1 MNRIEVINLGVTD
14 YNKALDL
21 QREYIQ
27 SVQSGR
33 SFGRLIL
40 LQHSPVIT
48 IGRNGSKENI
58 LASEK
63 ILKEKNIEVFE
74 VDRGGDVTL
83 HCPGQLV
90 GYPIINLA
98 MNGKDVHKYIR
109 NLEEVFIK
117 LLKDYNI
124 TGKRIKGKTGVWVR
138 AASGKA
144 DQKIVSIGIGVKH
157 WVTFHGFAFNV
168 NADISYFSLIN
179 PCGMKNLEMVSLSK
193 ILGREI
199 DFFEVR
205 EQVVKYFAEIFG
217 IKTINGFPEWI
228 KRKATYNHNFKKVN
242 SIIEEFKLN
251 TVCESAMCP
260 NINECFSNGTATFMI
275 LGNICTRSCKFCNIS
290 HGTALPPDK
299 EEPERIASA
308 VKKLNLKYVI
318 ITSVTRDDLPD
329 GGVEHFVNTIKK
341 IRSLNPNIIIEVL
354 IPDFK
359 GNKESIESVV
369 RAKPDVI
376 SHNLETVP
384 RLYSEVRPLA
394 SYSRSLELLKTV
406 KDFNNNINTKSGI
419 MLGLGETKEEVL
431 ELMKDLRKVNCDY
444 FTIGQYLRPNKEC
457 LPVKEF
463 IPPSEFEK
471 YKIIGLEIMNF
482 KSVNSAPF
490 VRSSYRSYNG

>member
-1 MNRIEVINLGVTD
+1 MN
-14 YNKALDL
+14 
-21 QREYIQ
+21 Q
-27 SVQSGR
+27 
-33 SFGRLIL
+33 
-40 LQHSPVIT
+40 
-48 IGRNGSKENI
+48 
-58 LASEK
+58 
-63 ILKEKNIEVFE
+63 LKEKSQILRKPSWLKVRPPYSHEC
-74 VDRGGDVTL
+74 RSIKSTL
-83 HCPGQLV
+83 AGLQL
-90 GYPIINLA
+90 
-98 MNGKDVHKYIR
+98 H
-109 NLEEVFIK
+109 
-117 LLKDYNI
+117 
-124 TGKRIKGKTGVWVR
+124 
-138 AASGKA
+138 
-144 DQKIVSIGIGVKH
+144 
-157 WVTFHGFAFNV
+157 
-168 NADISYFSLIN
+168 
-179 PCGMKNLEMVSLSK
+179 
-193 ILGREI
+193 
-199 DFFEVR
+199 
-205 EQVVKYFAEIFG
+205 
-217 IKTINGFPEWI
+217 
-228 KRKATYNHNFKKVN
+228 
-242 SIIEEFKLN
+242 
-251 TVCESAMCP
+251 TVCQEAACP
-260 NINECFSNGTATFMI
+260 NMSECFASGTATFLIM
-275 LGNICTRSCKFCNIS
+275 GNICTRDCLYCNVE
-290 HGTALPPDK
+290 HGIPTAIDENEINHLID
-299 EEPERIASA
+299 A
-308 VKKLNLKYVI
+308 VRKMKLEYVV

-329 GGVEHFVNTIKK
+329 GGAQVFADYV
-341 IRSLNPNIIIEVL
+341 IRLRKEIPACKVEVL